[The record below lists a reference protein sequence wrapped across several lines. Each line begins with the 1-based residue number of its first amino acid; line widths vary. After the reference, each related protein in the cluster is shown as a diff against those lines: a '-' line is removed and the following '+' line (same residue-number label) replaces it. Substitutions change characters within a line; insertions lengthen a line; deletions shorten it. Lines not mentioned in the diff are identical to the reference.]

1 MKILIFQQD
10 YFVDW
15 SLTDK
20 MEINKLKT
28 MKEQVTDLILSIKE
42 EGITSILESESL
54 KALVTELAKQVT
66 TEETSLLLGSLF
78 GAIAP
83 RVNGIVLSYKQNRF
97 ERNTKAMIEAL
108 IARIELLERNYSQ
121 LNPEM
126 QENYGTQYIE
136 MLLDNV
142 IDERQVEKVKWNVNG
157 FINLMTDESN
167 ENIMQ
172 MFFDTLS
179 ELTVLDIDTL
189 RMYELSSDIN
199 ITDVVDKYGINYDQ
213 VKLVKEKLVRLGLLS
228 RKNDEVRDANLD
240 EITVYLQNLEKD
252 LKKKNPKGVKLSN
265 KVKKISGNE
274 SYRITR
280 LGVGFLKSIGK

>member
-1 MKILIFQQD
+1 MQKP
-10 YFVDW
+10 
-15 SLTDK
+15 
-20 MEINKLKT
+20 
-28 MKEQVTDLILSIKE
+28 
-42 EGITSILESESL
+42 
-54 KALVTELAKQVT
+54 
-66 TEETSLLLGSLF
+66 LF
-78 GAIAP
+78 I
-83 RVNGIVLSYKQNRF
+83 RL
-97 ERNTKAMIEAL
+97 
-108 IARIELLERNYSQ
+108 ELLERNYSQ

-126 QENYGTQYIE
+126 QENNRTQYIE

-189 RMYELSSDIN
+189 SMYELSSDIN

-252 LKKKNPKGVKLSN
+252 LKKKNPKDVKLSN

-280 LGVGFLKSIGK
+280 LGVGFLKSIGE

>member
-1 MKILIFQQD
+1 
-10 YFVDW
+10 
-15 SLTDK
+15 

-126 QENYGTQYIE
+126 QENYRTQYIE

-280 LGVGFLKSIGK
+280 LGVGFLKSIGE